1 MKKIHNLIEEAES
14 RGVPIS
20 EIIILLEA
28 EETEVPRQELI
39 EKMHQNWAVMKEAM
53 TEGIRGSGGT
63 MGGLVK
69 GAAKT
74 VNAAVEDGIVPRD
87 RLSTTVMRALA
98 VAEVNAS
105 MGLIVAAPT
114 AGACGILPAVLRTA
128 QEDLDLDDEPVVS
141 ALFTAAGIGMVIT
154 ENASISGAEGGCQ
167 AECGSAGA
175 MAAGALV
182 ELAGGTP
189 RQVGEAVA
197 LCLKNSLGL
206 VCDPVAGLVEVP
218 CIKRNAFLAVNAL
231 AAADLAL
238 AGVSSVIPTDEVIGA
253 MDEVGRSLPASLK
266 ETAKGGLAVTPTGLK
281 IKERFGQA

>member
-1 MKKIHNLIEEAES
+1 MKNIRSLIEEAES

-20 EIIILLEA
+20 EIIILLEI
-28 EETEVPRQELI
+28 EETEVSRKELMD
-39 EKMHQNWAVMKEAM
+39 KMHRNWAVMKEAI

-69 GAAKT
+69 GAAKI
-74 VNAAVEDGIVPRD
+74 VNDAVEGGVVPRD
-87 RLSTTVMRALA
+87 RLSRTVMRALA

-128 QEDLDLDDEPVVS
+128 QEDLGLEDEDVVKS
-141 ALFTAAGIGMVIT
+141 LFTAAGIGMVIAA
-154 ENASISGAEGGCQ
+154 NASVSGAEGGCQ

-189 RQVGEAVA
+189 RQVGEAAA

-218 CIKRNAFLAVNAL
+218 CIKRNAFLAVSAL

-238 AGVSSVIPTDEVIGA
+238 AGVSSAIPTDEVIGA
-253 MDEVGRSLPASLK
+253 MDEIGRLLPVSLK
-266 ETAKGGLAVTPTGLK
+266 ETAKGGLAATPTGQK
-281 IKERFGQA
+281 IKERFGQK